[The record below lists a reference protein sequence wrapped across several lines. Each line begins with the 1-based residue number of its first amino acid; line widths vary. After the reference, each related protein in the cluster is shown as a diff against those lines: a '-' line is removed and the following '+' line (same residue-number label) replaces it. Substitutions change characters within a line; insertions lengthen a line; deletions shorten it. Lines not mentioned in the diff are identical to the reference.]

1 MFTIVSITTFKKL
14 QLARRFSEWMRF
26 MAVMVCVCVGGY
38 SHIQGYASCPSPQL
52 GEREFFVG
60 VYSDD

>member
-1 MFTIVSITTFKKL
+1 
-14 QLARRFSEWMRF
+14 MRF